1 MEQHEDY
8 FHNDRAQASRWVID
22 DGDSQEQI
30 QRMVVSMF
38 LLTYSRASYFGG
50 GSHETV
56 CYSSH
61 IFANN
66 SCTPTWM
73 DTKSE

>member
-22 DGDSQEQI
+22 DGESQEQI

-38 LLTYSRASYFGG
+38 LLTYSKCIVFWWRKPRNSLLL
-50 GSHETV
+50 V
-56 CYSSH
+56 PH
-61 IFANN
+61 IR
-66 SCTPTWM
+66 
-73 DTKSE
+73 E